1 MAPNPAKWERL
12 PPMLRRRPGLLGLVL
27 GVVLLA
33 LIVAGLRFGSTRV
46 VDDLGQAW
54 RGIAGLLGLGEP
66 LPGTRQ
72 AIVELRLWRALT
84 AAGVGAALGL
94 SGALVQ
100 GIFRNGLASPG
111 VIGISG
117 GASLGAVLAVLTVG
131 GYGMGLEIADVHGAG
146 PWLVPVAAFAGAL
159 IAAFGVYRLASS
171 RGRVSV
177 PALLLI
183 GIAVN
188 TLLAGIQQFAQ
199 FMVLDDIEASRAIL
213 SWSFG
218 TLDDRLAWHAAVA
231 FGGAALALCAWP
243 LVAWELDLVQGG
255 LDDAAALGVDVA
267 RVRRIALGAAA
278 LSAAAAV
285 SVAGQIGFVGLIV
298 PHIVRLLAGPGHRA
312 LLPLAA
318 LTGAVVL
325 VAADVAQA
333 ALFPGLGIQPGVLMS
348 LVGGPFF
355 VWLLWNKRREI
366 AVW

>member
-1 MAPNPAKWERL
+1 MARPASKWEL
-12 PPMLRRRPGLLGLVL
+12 VPPMLRRRPGVLGLALAVA
-27 GVVLLA
+27 LA
-33 LIVAGLRFGSTRV
+33 LLVLAALRTGSTAV
-46 VDDLGQAW
+46 VDDLGQAL
-54 RGIAGLLGLGEP
+54 RGIAALVGLGEP

-72 AIVELRLWRALT
+72 FIVELRLWRSFT
-84 AAGVGAALGL
+84 AAGVGAALGI

-100 GIFRNGLASPG
+100 GIFRNSLASPG

-117 GASLGAVLAVLTVG
+117 GASLGAVLAVLAAG
-131 GYGMGLEIADVHGAG
+131 GYGLGLEVVDVDGAG
-146 PWLVPVAAFAGAL
+146 PWLVPLAAFVGAL
-159 IAAFGVYRLASS
+159 VATFGVYRLATT

-199 FMVLDDIEASRAIL
+199 SMVLDDIEASRAIL
-213 SWSFG
+213 AWSFG

-267 RVRRIALGAAA
+267 RVRRISLGAAA

-298 PHIVRLLAGPGHRA
+298 PHIVRLLSGPGHRT

-325 VAADVAQA
+325 LAADVAQFA
-333 ALFPGLGIQPGVLMS
+333 FFPRLGVPPGVLMS

-355 VWLLWNKRREI
+355 VWLLWSKRREI